1 MVIRSA
7 LRSFMKPLSLSFV
20 RLVLCLLMTFLSS
33 AGAQAQTDHRL
44 APGDTIVV
52 KVYQEQDLDNT
63 AVLGKDGSI
72 SLHLAGAI
80 NLAGMTTAEAAKA
93 IEAAYRDRKFL
104 VKPSV
109 TVAIGAILK
118 KRFSVQGQV
127 TKPGPYF
134 FPDGERVTLL
144 QAIGFAGGYTR
155 IANASKITILRG
167 TRTIKVDAKKLA
179 KVGGEAIYLEPGDVV
194 NVPEG
199 W

>member
-1 MVIRSA
+1 
-7 LRSFMKPLSLSFV
+7 MKPFNLPAMRFL
-20 RLVLCLLMTFLSS
+20 LCLLLSFLSS
-33 AGAQAQTDHRL
+33 AVAQGQTDHRL
-44 APGDTIVV
+44 APGDTVVV
-52 KVYQEQDLDNT
+52 KVYQEQDLDNS
-63 AVLGKDGSI
+63 AVLGKDGTI

-80 NLAGMTTAEAAKA
+80 NLAGLTAAEAAKA

-109 TVAIGAILK
+109 TVAIGIVK

-127 TKPGPYF
+127 MKPGPYF

-144 QAIGFAGGYTR
+144 QAVGFAGGYTR
-155 IANASKITILRG
+155 IANASKVTILRG
-167 TRTIKVDAKKLA
+167 SRTIKVDAKKLA
-179 KVGGEAIYLEPGDVV
+179 KVGGETIYLEPGDVV